1 MVDRLFLSSFRC
13 KRKTNYPAILKMVSR
28 QTTSWRWFVAH
39 SLPVDFM
46 RLISMKYL
54 HTGDTH
60 HHVTHSQQLLLDVRV
75 KTTRRRCNSTGMKE
89 RVTIFHRIICL
100 VSKLG
105 TRNFIRF
112 LSPTTPLLLTFTLQF
127 KRNNYTLVTS
137 LITSVLSIASR
148 FVQFSAQYVVY
159 NVCYPLNTNLKHALE
174 SCPTSANHG

>member
-1 MVDRLFLSSFRC
+1 MQITLASNLCVIIRMVDRLFFSSFRC

-28 QTTSWRWFVAH
+28 QTTSWRWFGAH

-54 HTGDTH
+54 HTEDTH
-60 HHVTHSQQLLLDVRV
+60 HHVSHSQQLLLEIRV

-105 TRNFIRF
+105 TRNFIR
-112 LSPTTPLLLTFTLQF
+112 
-127 KRNNYTLVTS
+127 YE
-137 LITSVLSIASR
+137 
-148 FVQFSAQYVVY
+148 
-159 NVCYPLNTNLKHALE
+159 YPSFFYLPHPP
-174 SCPTSANHG
+174 CC